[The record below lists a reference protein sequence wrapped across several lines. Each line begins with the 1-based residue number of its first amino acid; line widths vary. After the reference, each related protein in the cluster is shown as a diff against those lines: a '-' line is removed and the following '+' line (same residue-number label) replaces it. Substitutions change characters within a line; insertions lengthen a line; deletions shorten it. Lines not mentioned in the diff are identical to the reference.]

1 MKVAKGLKTVG
12 TFVVE
17 VVCPMVIAGFVIC
30 GKSKYKYVYSYND
43 AVVAIMESSLWSD
56 YKAKAVA
63 ALPLYARPE
72 LYEAVVGVVKSS
84 MFSDDKLNTILKMCK
99 QEESR

>member
-1 MKVAKGLKTVG
+1 MKIVKGLKTIG
-12 TFVVE
+12 SFVVE
-17 VVCPMVIAGFVIC
+17 VVCPVVVAGFVIC
-30 GKSKYKYVYSYND
+30 GTSKYKPIYSYND

-63 ALPLYARPE
+63 ALPLGARPE
-72 LYEAVVGVVKSS
+72 LYEAVIGVCRSS
-84 MFSDDKLNTILKMCK
+84 MFSDDKLDTILRMCK